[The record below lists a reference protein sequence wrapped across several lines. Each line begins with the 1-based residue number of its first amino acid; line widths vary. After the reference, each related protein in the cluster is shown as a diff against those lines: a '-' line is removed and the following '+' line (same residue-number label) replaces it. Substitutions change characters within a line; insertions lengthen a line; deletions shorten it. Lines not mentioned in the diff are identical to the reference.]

1 MFEISFNAIIYH
13 YNFILRVSLPPAP
26 LERERGRWKRDPG
39 KEVDST
45 IYYIVVAEVWARMS
59 LKKNF
64 IFASAQV
71 KVISRSQFYPLYF
84 EEILPLLNK

>member
-1 MFEISFNAIIYH
+1 M
-13 YNFILRVSLPPAP
+13 L
-26 LERERGRWKRDPG
+26 
-39 KEVDST
+39 T

-64 IFASAQV
+64 IFASARV

-84 EEILPLLNK
+84 EEILPLLTSDLIIMIMVSHKCLILANKFFAQSLF